1 MQPVF
6 LIGFMGCGKTTLG
19 RALGKATRLE
29 FIDLD
34 TRIECRYRKSVAQI
48 FAERGEAGFREIERR
63 MLAEVADMTDV
74 VVACGGGTPCFF
86 DNMELMNS
94 RGLTVRLDASPD
106 TLLRRL
112 MAGRVRRPLLA
123 GKTDDELAAFI
134 ADTQERRRQHYSKA
148 MASFASDLLE
158 SAGQIDKSVRL
169 FAETFNIPLR
179 DD

>member
-19 RALGKATRLE
+19 RALGKASRLE

-34 TRIECRYRKSVAQI
+34 TRIECRYRKTVAQI
-48 FAERGEAGFREIERR
+48 FAESGEAGFRDIERR

-86 DNMELMNS
+86 DNMELMNA

-112 MAGRVRRPLLA
+112 RAGRARRPLLA
-123 GKTDDELAAFI
+123 GMSDGELAAFI
-134 ADTQERRRQHYSKA
+134 ANAQERRRQHYSKA
-148 MASFASDLLE
+148 MAAFESDRLE
-158 SAGQIDKSVRL
+158 SISQIDESVRL

-179 DD
+179 